1 MGKAKKEH
9 RKKVA
14 KRNQRI
20 EQAKKAFKNKFQE
33 ELLKQIEMEKE
44 RIAAEKKETENTVEN
59 TPENNDTEQKLV

>member
-33 ELLKQIEMEKE
+33 ELLKQIELEKE